1 MADKKQKTKNLENLM
16 KENIKLKKELIGVRK
31 KSIAK
36 KKPKKSKVVGLQGLQ
51 KLGGGPKI

>member
-1 MADKKQKTKNLENLM
+1 MDDKKQKTKNLENLM

-31 KSIAK
+31 KSI
-36 KKPKKSKVVGLQGLQ
+36 KKPKKSRIVGLQGLQ